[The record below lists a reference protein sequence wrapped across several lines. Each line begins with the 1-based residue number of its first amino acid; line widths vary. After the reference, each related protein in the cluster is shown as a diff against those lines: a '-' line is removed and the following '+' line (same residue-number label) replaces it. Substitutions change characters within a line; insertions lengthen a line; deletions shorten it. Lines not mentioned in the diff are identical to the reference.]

1 MLWNKSKKIM
11 KDFNTQDFP
20 FIRQHWFKITLVI
33 LLLYAIF
40 SKDMEIKLE
49 FSKPDAVE
57 TVLSET
63 SPAAPA
69 AAQPARAGGAPAARA
84 ATAGE
89 ARAGSGTATR
99 AAAADARAGSG
110 NPAVPRRAEQ
120 LNIIGGYSQ
129 STEAE
134 DALYTAMLSAGN
146 TRLTALAERFAQVA
160 AAEQAKFGIPASITL
175 ASLLLH
181 SQGGKAALVQKGN
194 NFFAMPCTPD
204 WLGDTVNEGGRCY
217 RYYESAWMSIRDHS
231 LFMTTGK
238 QTKFRQLRGKPYREW
253 ARAIERTA
261 VYPHPHMASQLL
273 RTIERFELQQYD

>member
-1 MLWNKSKKIM
+1 M
-11 KDFNTQDFP
+11 KDFNQQQTL
-20 FIRQHWFKITLVI
+20 FIRQHWFKISVVI

-57 TVLSET
+57 TVVSQ
-63 SPAAPA
+63 SDDQAAPA
-69 AAQPARAGGAPAARA
+69 AMPAAAGNMATGRTAAGNVTTGRAGTVAATTAQPAQRPAA
-84 ATAGE
+84 
-89 ARAGSGTATR
+89 SQH
-99 AAAADARAGSG
+99 
-110 NPAVPRRAEQ
+110 RAEQ

-129 STEAE
+129 SAGTE
-134 DALYTAMLSAGN
+134 DALYNSMLTAGGE
-146 TRLTALAERFAQVA
+146 RLTALAERFAKVA
-160 AAEQAKFGIPASITL
+160 QAEQNKFGIPASITL
-175 ASLLLH
+175 ASLLLY

-194 NFFAMPCTPD
+194 NFFAMPCTAD
-204 WLGDTVNEGGRCY
+204 WVGDTVNEGGRCY

-253 ARAIERTA
+253 ARAIERVGVT
-261 VYPHPHMASQLL
+261 PHPHIGGQLL

>member
-1 MLWNKSKKIM
+1 MVM

-20 FIRQHWFKITLVI
+20 FIRQHWFKISLVI

-49 FSKPDAVE
+49 FSKPEAVE

-63 SPAAPA
+63 SAPA
-69 AAQPARAGGAPAARA
+69 AARPASVGSSPAAGPADGRTG
-84 ATAGE
+84 ATAG
-89 ARAGSGTATR
+89 R
-99 AAAADARAGSG
+99 AAAAGDTDATTTRTD
-110 NPAVPRRAEQ
+110 PPTQRRAEQ
-120 LNIIGGYSQ
+120 LNIMGGYSS
-129 STEAE
+129 STEGE

-146 TRLTALAERFAQVA
+146 TRLSALADRFAKVA

-175 ASLLLH
+175 ASLLLY
-181 SQGGKAALVQKGN
+181 SQGGQSALVNKGN
-194 NFFAMPCTPD
+194 NFFAMPCTAD

-238 QTKFRQLRGKPYREW
+238 QTKFRQLRGKPCREW
-253 ARAIERTA
+253 ARAIERSA
-261 VYPHPHMASQLL
+261 IYPHPHIASQLL

>member
-1 MLWNKSKKIM
+1 M

-20 FIRQHWFKITLVI
+20 FIRQHWFKISLVI

-63 SPAAPA
+63 SDPA
-69 AAQPARAGGAPAARA
+69 AARPASV
-84 ATAGE
+84 
-89 ARAGSGTATR
+89 GSGTAAAGAGSSR
-99 AAAADARAGSG
+99 AAAATGRAGTASSRAAAAG
-110 NPAVPRRAEQ
+110 DTDATTTRTDPPTQRRAEQ
-120 LNIIGGYSQ
+120 LNIIGGYSS
-129 STEAE
+129 STEGE
-134 DALYTAMLSAGN
+134 DALYTAMLSAGD